1 MKKTIFFFA
10 SMMTLL
16 VSSCSDMLE
25 VEDRRHIDAN
35 DVIGSKTDSL
45 FYAFGIIQAMQ
56 EAADMYVVQNEM
68 RGDLVT
74 TTKYSSSHLREMAD
88 YTATTANKYDSA
100 YVYYKVI
107 NNCNNYIA
115 RRDTA
120 LYNGSYNVTRN
131 EYAAVH
137 AFRAWAYLQ
146 LARMYGK
153 VKFFTHP
160 LTSVSQIDNDQSP
173 MYGISQITAELAPE
187 LEKFSGTPVPS
198 QYELYF
204 VPVDVI
210 LGELYL
216 EDGQW
221 LNAAKHYYRYLVDNK
236 EPISPYTASFN
247 RVNDDRVPPIDMPS
261 PNTDSWTTTNY
272 VSIINMAS
280 SIVDGKTSE
289 LPLLFGYNA
298 YKVGDEDRWLSS
310 QITPSDVYY
319 ELADSSYYYYLST
332 FTGSYASTKY
342 GDARGSRRL
351 IALIDES
358 GNYSYIPSL
367 YASAPANI
375 RLYRVTT
382 IWLHLAEALNRLGH
396 PDAAFAILKDGMG
409 AHLTASN
416 APYLT
421 ASTRALLAPD
431 GPLPFFGD
439 EATLAFGNEVST
451 MGIHGYGCS
460 SYNRTSSLSGVGGT
474 ASVYQMD
481 SVVSAKM
488 HQLEK
493 ELGIR
498 YSIVKEDD
506 GQDLILTITVDP
518 KVTANAPLTS
528 FSPIVQDACNEAVIA
543 LVPEN
548 NIKLGMTIAYPE
560 PVLKGTITNE
570 AGEEMEEYELLISG
584 YTLTYA
590 PIADVINAM
599 EDILCDEYAMELA
612 FEGSRFTDL
621 TRMARH
627 KNADDVKPYGS
638 NFGGIWFSNK
648 IRKNNPQIGKDL
660 TVENNWY
667 LPLR

>member
-10 SMMTLL
+10 SMMTLF

-25 VEDRRHIDAN
+25 VEDKRHLDAN

-45 FYAFGIIQAMQ
+45 FYAYGIMQAMQ

-74 TTKYSSSHLREMAD
+74 TTSYSSSYLREMAD

-173 MYGISQITAELAPE
+173 MYGISEITAELAPE

-198 QYELYF
+198 LFNFSYI
-204 VPVDVI
+204 PVDVI

-236 EPISPYTASFN
+236 MPILPYTAGFN

-261 PNTDSWTTTNY
+261 ISDNWTTSEF
-272 VSIINMAS
+272 VSGIRMAS
-280 SIVDGKTSE
+280 SSVTGKTSE

-310 QITPSDVYY
+310 QITPSDAYY

-332 FTGSYASTKY
+332 YTNSYASVKY
-342 GDARGSRRL
+342 GDARGFNRL
-351 IALIDES
+351 ITIMNEDGGL
-358 GNYSYIPSL
+358 SYIPRL
-367 YASAPANI
+367 YATSPASI

-409 AHLTASN
+409 VHLTASN

-421 ASTRALLAPD
+421 ASTRALLASD
-431 GPLPFFGD
+431 GPVPFFGD

-460 SYNRTSSLSGVGGT
+460 SYNRSSSLSGVGGT

-498 YSIVKEDD
+498 YSIVKKT
-506 GQDLILTITVDP
+506 GSDLTLTITVDP
-518 KVTANAPLTS
+518 QVTANAPLTS
-528 FSPIVQDACNEAVIA
+528 FSPVVQDACNEAVMA
-543 LVPEN
+543 LVPEQ
-548 NIKLGMTIAYPE
+548 NIKLGMTIPYPN
-560 PVLKGTITNE
+560 PVLKGTVTNE
-570 AGEEMEEYELLISG
+570 DGEEMEEYELTIPE

-590 PIADVINAM
+590 PMADVINAM

-638 NFGGIWFSNK
+638 NFGGIWFYNK
-648 IRKNNPQIGKDL
+648 IRKNNPSVGKDL
-660 TVENNWY
+660 TVEKNWY
-667 LPLR
+667 LPL